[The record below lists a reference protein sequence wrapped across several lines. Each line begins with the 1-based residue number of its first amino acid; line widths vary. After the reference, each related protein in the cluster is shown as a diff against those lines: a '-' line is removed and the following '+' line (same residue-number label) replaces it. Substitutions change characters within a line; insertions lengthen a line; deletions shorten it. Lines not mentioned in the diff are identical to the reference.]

1 MPNSSL
7 EISMLKPEE
16 APQYMR
22 IRHEAFRPTVNR
34 ILYPKGEP
42 SQKTFDRVISDIQN
56 DITNKGYLYLKCV
69 DTATGEIIAGA
80 KWRYVTPKTLG
91 ATERTWEEVEAA
103 FQDRMQPYDES
114 EPALLNELFEIF
126 NEHKRRHLGNRP
138 YYALDTLAT
147 HQDHGRRGAGSMLVR
162 WGCEKAD
169 EAGVQAYL
177 EASPMGAPMYAR
189 YGFVE
194 VARIRMDLTKNG
206 GQGTEDFIVSTV
218 FLRQHGAFH

>member
-1 MPNSSL
+1 
-7 EISMLKPEE
+7 MLKPEE

-42 SQKTFDRVISDIQN
+42 SQKTFDRIVSDIQD

-69 DTATGEIIAGA
+69 DKATGEMIAGA
-80 KWRYVTPKTLG
+80 RWRYVKPKTPG

-103 FQDRMQPYDES
+103 FKERMQPYDES
-114 EPALLNELFEIF
+114 EPELLTALFDIF
-126 NEHKRRHLGNRP
+126 NEHKRKYLGNRP

-147 HQDHGRRGAGSMLVR
+147 HQNHGRRGAGSVLVR

-177 EASPMGAPMYAR
+177 EASPMGAPLYAR
-189 YGFVE
+189 HGFVE
-194 VARIRMDLTKNG
+194 VARVHMDLTKHG
-206 GQGTEDFIVSTV
+206 GQGTEDFIVSIGV
-218 FLRQHGAFH
+218 FLGPCWLHD